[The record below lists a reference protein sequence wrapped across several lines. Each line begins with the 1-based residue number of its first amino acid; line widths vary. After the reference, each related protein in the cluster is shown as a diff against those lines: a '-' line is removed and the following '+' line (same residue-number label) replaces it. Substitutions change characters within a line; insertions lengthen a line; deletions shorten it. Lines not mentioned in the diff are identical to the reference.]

1 MLGVDLAM
9 IVYYF
14 TSARYAIENLRLKR
28 IKISDFSNVN
38 DPFELLGIE
47 MRDKEVRRAVNF
59 EKSKI
64 SKKYGLL
71 CFSED
76 KYNPVQWAHYA
87 DNHKGVCLGFEITE
101 NKLRKVKYVSERL
114 ARETLDL
121 PDCNEKLLTTKFSHW
136 NYEQE
141 RRLLI
146 ELNDYSIDDKELRFE
161 CFSNEMTLKEVYI
174 GCKSELALDDISAAY
189 HSGNKGVIAK
199 ITRPS
204 FRDFRIVWDQSK
216 KSVRI

>member
-1 MLGVDLAM
+1 M

-14 TSARYAIENLRLKR
+14 TSEKYAIENLRLKR
-28 IKISDFSNVN
+28 LKISNFSNVN

-47 MRDKEVRRAVNF
+47 MRDKEIRRTVNF
-59 EKSKI
+59 EKSKA

-87 DNHKGVCLGFEITE
+87 DNHKGVCLGFDIPES
-101 NKLRKVKYVSERL
+101 KLRKVRYVKERL

-121 PDCNEKLLTTKFSHW
+121 PDYNEKLLTTKFSHW
-136 NYEQE
+136 RYEKE
-141 RRLLI
+141 RRLLV
-146 ELNDYSIDDKELRFE
+146 ELNSYSVDDNGLRFE
-161 CFSNEMTLKEVYI
+161 YFNNEMMLREVYL
-174 GCKSELALDDISAAY
+174 GCRSELTLDDISTAY
-189 HSGNKGVIAK
+189 RSVNKSVITK

-216 KSVRI
+216 KSIRT

>member
-1 MLGVDLAM
+1 M

-14 TSARYAIENLRLKR
+14 TSAKYGIDNLKNRHLKV
-28 IKISDFSNVN
+28 SNFSNVN

-47 MRDKEVRRAVNF
+47 LRDKDVRKAVTF
-59 EKSKI
+59 DKSKI

-87 DNHKGVCLGFEITE
+87 DNHKGVCLGFEIPE
-101 NKLRKVKYVSERL
+101 KKLRKVKYVAERL
-114 ARETLDL
+114 ARETLDQ
-121 PDCNEKLLTTKFSHW
+121 PDCNEKLLTTKFNHW
-136 NYEQE
+136 SYEQE
-141 RRLLI
+141 RRLI
-146 ELNDYSIDDKELRFE
+146 IDLNSNSINGGGLRFE
-161 CFSNEMTLKEVYI
+161 DFNEDMALKEVYI
-174 GCKSELALDDISAAY
+174 GCKSELEFSNISSFY
-189 HSGNKGVIAK
+189 KSGDKSGDKSVITK

-216 KSVRI
+216 KSERT

>member
-1 MLGVDLAM
+1 M

-14 TSARYAIENLRLKR
+14 TSEKYVIENLRLR
-28 IKISDFSNVN
+28 RLKISDFSNVN

-47 MRDKEVRRAVNF
+47 MRDKEVRKAVNF
-59 EKSKI
+59 EKSKL
-64 SKKYGLL
+64 SKKYGFL

-87 DNHKGVCLGFEITE
+87 DNHKGVCLGFDIPE

-136 NYEQE
+136 SYERE
-141 RRLLI
+141 RRLQI
-146 ELNDYSIDDKELRFE
+146 ELNSYSIDDKGLRFA
-161 CFSNEMTLKEVYI
+161 CFSNDMALEEVYI
-174 GCKSELALDDISAAY
+174 GCKSGLTLKDIAKAY
-189 HSGNKGVIAK
+189 RSGNKGVIAK

-216 KSVRI
+216 KSVRF

>member
-1 MLGVDLAM
+1 MYGTFM
-9 IVYYF
+9 IFYYF
-14 TSARYAIENLRLKR
+14 TSAKYGIENLKRKRL
-28 IKISDFSNVN
+28 KISDFTSVN

-47 MRDKEVRRAVNF
+47 LRDKEIRKAVKI

-64 SKKYGLL
+64 SKKNGLL

-87 DNHKGVCLGFEITE
+87 DNHKGVCLGFEISE
-101 NKLRKVKYVSERL
+101 KVLRKVRYVSERL
-114 ARETLDL
+114 ARDTLEH

-136 NYEQE
+136 DYEQE
-141 RRLLI
+141 RRLII
-146 ELNDYSIDDKELRFE
+146 ELSKHSKDSNGL
-161 CFSNEMTLKEVYI
+161 CFKDFGSDLELKEVYI
-174 GCKSELALDDISAAY
+174 GCKSDLNFDQITSSY
-189 HSGNKGVIAK
+189 NSGNKSVIVK

-216 KSVRI
+216 KSVRA

>member
-1 MLGVDLAM
+1 MPNLAM

-14 TSARYAIENLRLKR
+14 TSAKYGLENLKLKRLK
-28 IKISDFSNVN
+28 ISEFSNVN

-47 MRDKEVRRAVNF
+47 MREKEVRETVNF

-87 DNHKGVCLGFEITE
+87 DNHKGVCLGFDIPE

-114 ARETLDL
+114 ARCTLDQ
-121 PDCNEKLLTTKFSHW
+121 PDCNEKMLTTKFSHW
-136 NYEQE
+136 SYEQE
-141 RRLLI
+141 RRLII
-146 ELNDYSIDDKELRFE
+146 EFGKYLPDSKGLRFE
-161 CFSNEMTLKEVYI
+161 EFSNEMTLKEVYI
-174 GCKSELALDDISAAY
+174 GCKSKLTFNDIAS
-189 HSGNKGVIAK
+189 SFPCGFKSVIVK
-199 ITRPS
+199 TTRPS

-216 KSVRI
+216 RSVRT

>member
-1 MLGVDLAM
+1 M
-9 IVYYF
+9 IFYYF
-14 TSARYAIENLRLKR
+14 TSAKYGIENLQRKRL
-28 IKISDFSNVN
+28 KISDFSNVN

-47 MRDKEVRRAVNF
+47 LRDKEVRKAVNF
-59 EKSKI
+59 EKSKL
-64 SKKYGLL
+64 SKANGLL

-87 DNHKGVCLGFEITE
+87 DNHKGVCLGFEIPE
-101 NKLRKVKYVSERL
+101 KELRKVKYVSERL

-141 RRLLI
+141 RRLIL
-146 ELNDYSIDDKELRFE
+146 ELSSYPKDSAGLRFKN
-161 CFSNEMTLKEVYI
+161 FGNDMVLKEVYI
-174 GCKSELALDDISAAY
+174 GCKSALNFNDITSSY
-189 HSGNKGVIAK
+189 LSSEKSVMVK